1 MQLPK
6 TTRLHPLAAA
16 VILASSALPSY
27 AEQLNEQTQAS
38 EHIEESILVEGTRTS
53 REVSS
58 PKFTAPLLD
67 SPQTVSV
74 IPQKVFNQQG
84 AQSLTDV
91 LKNTPGISFN
101 AGENGFASTTNNF
114 QLRGFDTSGSIF
126 VNGIRDSGNQTRDI
140 FNLEQVEIAKGAAS
154 ENGRS
159 GASGYIN
166 MVTKAPQLDVFNQ
179 ATISYGSDEYD
190 SKARLRATL
199 DSNHQLSDG
208 IALRVNVMA
217 QEGGMPGR
225 EHAEQRAMGFAPSV
239 AFGLDSNTRVVL
251 GYQYT
256 EHNDKPD
263 FGVPAGFIKDLTVY
277 DSASDSLQ
285 NVYDPAFKKRDRDTY
300 YGLDS
305 DWDDSRSHLFTANIE
320 HDINSA
326 ITISNQLGWADNT
339 RDAGYSVIM
348 PSCATATQKG
358 CTAVTPAGMART
370 SQLFYDRHNTT
381 LSNLSSLTARFETGA
396 VQHTVSSGIEISRE
410 VSRAN
415 RFASRGL
422 NDTDI
427 YNPDPSRDSAIKPVA
442 TEKNKV
448 HVDTIAAYIY
458 DTLQFNEQWQL
469 TGGVRVE
476 RYKVD
481 IDDKSVAG
489 VPGPMDDYQVS
500 DTTYSGKLGVVYKPL
515 KNGSIY
521 ISTAVA
527 SLPPGSWLSNPD
539 ISRGGNS
546 AFPGSAGHANN
557 KAKTQRSINYEIG
570 TKWEFYDKRLI
581 TTAAVFQTERRNV
594 GVVGRSLAEAQA
606 SPQVDSSLKGYSKQ
620 VVSGIE
626 LGASGQITQHWDV
639 FAGLAYMDSERKMS
653 SSLDQQYCYGA
664 KAAADLGDCA
674 TYSINGD
681 QLAYT
686 PKLTANLWTSYTL
699 PFGLTIGGGAQYV
712 DDVFIGRP
720 DDADRIIPNDHSGK
734 MPSYTVFNAFASY
747 AVSEDFTVRLNIN
760 NVADK
765 LYAKSVNWSGK
776 RVDLGESRSWQ
787 LSANFNF

>member
-217 QEGGMPGR
+217 QEGGIPGR
-225 EHAEQRAMGFAPSV
+225 QQAEQRAAGFAPSV
-239 AFGLDSNTRVVL
+239 AFGLDSDTRVVL

-263 FGVPAGFIKDLTVY
+263 FGVLTGFIKGLTL
-277 DSASDSLQ
+277 SNKQKA
-285 NVYDPAFKKRDRDTY
+285 YDPQLKKSKRDTY

-305 DWDDSRSHLFTANIE
+305 DWDDSRSHLFTTNVE

-326 ITISNQLGWADNT
+326 ITISNQLGWADST
-339 RDAGYSVIM
+339 REASYAVRM
-348 PSCATATQKG
+348 PSCEKTGQRG
-358 CTAVTPAGMART
+358 CTYDDPNNPGTEITAFTAPGNMRS
-370 SQLFYDRHNTT
+370 SQQFYDRHNTT
-381 LSNLSSLTARFETGA
+381 LSNLSSLTARFDTGA
-396 VQHTVSSGIEISRE
+396 VKHTVSSGIELTRE
-410 VSRAN
+410 ISRAN
-415 RFASRGL
+415 RFDSRTL
-422 NDTDI
+422 ADTSL
-427 YNPDPSRDSAIKPVA
+427 YNPNPSRDTNPLFGSESTRDKPIA
-442 TEKNKV
+442 TQKNKV
-448 HVDTIAAYIY
+448 QVETVAAYIY
-458 DTLQFNEQWQL
+458 DTLEFSEQWQL

-476 RYKVD
+476 HYKVKLED
-481 IDDKSVAG
+481 KNADGTRRDDSVG
-489 VPGPMDDYQVS
+489 GMDGYQLS
-500 DTTYSGKLGVVYKPL
+500 DTTYSGKLGVVFKPV

-521 ISTAVA
+521 VSSAVA

-539 ISRGGNS
+539 ISRAGDG
-546 AFPGSAGHANN
+546 AFSGSASQ
-557 KAKTQRSINYEIG
+557 AKTQRSINYEIG

-581 TTAAVFQTERRNV
+581 TTAAIFHTERRNV
-594 GVVGRSLAEAQA
+594 GVVGRSLLDTQA
-606 SPQVDSSLKGYSKQ
+606 NPQADTSVMGYSKQ
-620 VVSGIE
+620 IVQGIE
-626 LGASGQITQHWDV
+626 LGASGQITQNCDI
-639 FAGLAYMDSERKMS
+639 
-653 SSLDQQYCYGA
+653 
-664 KAAADLGDCA
+664 LG
-674 TYSINGD
+674 
-681 QLAYT
+681 
-686 PKLTANLWTSYTL
+686 
-699 PFGLTIGGGAQYV
+699 
-712 DDVFIGRP
+712 
-720 DDADRIIPNDHSGK
+720 
-734 MPSYTVFNAFASY
+734 
-747 AVSEDFTVRLNIN
+747 
-760 NVADK
+760 
-765 LYAKSVNWSGK
+765 
-776 RVDLGESRSWQ
+776 
-787 LSANFNF
+787 